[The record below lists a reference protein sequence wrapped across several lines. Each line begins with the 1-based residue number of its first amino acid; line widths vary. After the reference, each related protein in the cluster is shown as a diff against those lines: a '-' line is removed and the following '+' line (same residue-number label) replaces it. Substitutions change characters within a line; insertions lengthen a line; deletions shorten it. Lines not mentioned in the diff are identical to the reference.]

1 MSAWAWRAAR
11 PRIGSPQ
18 RPACGLQRALQL
30 WLIYCFLSGFLLGA
44 GIA

>member
-1 MSAWAWRAAR
+1 MSARAWRFAHTR
-11 PRIGSPQ
+11 MDSRQ